1 MGGWADPGESVPHY
15 VLLPIAAR
23 AAVPENRPM
32 DDRARQ
38 PAAPS
43 RWTATVLDDQGAP
56 RDPEAARRALID
68 ELAAARARERYRHAP
83 MAPIEARGPIA
94 NLLGPDERLLAVRP
108 KVLFD
113 LRQGVANPGAR
124 RLVGE
129 LYLTSLRLILIG
141 PSVLAYRLDEI
152 GEVELSGDRL
162 FLSAGN
168 GADLALDADWPRLLR
183 EQFGAARAG
192 ARQGS

>member
-1 MGGWADPGESVPHY
+1 
-15 VLLPIAAR
+15 
-23 AAVPENRPM
+23 M

-43 RWTATVLDDQGAP
+43 RWTATVLDDQSAP

-94 NLLGPDERLLAVRP
+94 NLLGPDERLLVVRTN
-108 KVLFD
+108 VWFD
-113 LRQGVANPGAR
+113 LRDGVADPDAR
-124 RLVGE
+124 GLVAD
-129 LYLTSLRLILIG
+129 LYLTSFRLILIG
-141 PSVLAYRLDEI
+141 PNVLTYRLDEI

-162 FLSAGN
+162 FLSAGD
-168 GADLALDADWPRLLR
+168 GADLTLDADWPRLLR
-183 EQFGAARAG
+183 EQIGAARAR
-192 ARQGS
+192 ARYGS